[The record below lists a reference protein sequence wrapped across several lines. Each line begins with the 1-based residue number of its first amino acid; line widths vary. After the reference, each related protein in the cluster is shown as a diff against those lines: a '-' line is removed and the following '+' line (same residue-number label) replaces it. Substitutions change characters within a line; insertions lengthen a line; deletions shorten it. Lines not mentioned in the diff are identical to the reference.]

1 LTVVS
6 EPEFWHL
13 MATMRDR
20 IFPQQRPASKAHS
33 RLGWSPVLPLEPALD
48 LTAEWCKHSNSCGSI
63 HNIPIALA
71 ASPS

>member
-1 LTVVS
+1 VVS

-20 IFPQQRPASKAHS
+20 ILPQQRPAPKANS
-33 RLGWSPVLPLEPALD
+33 RLGWSPVLPPEQALD
-48 LTAEWCKHSNSCGSI
+48 LTAEWCKHFRGCGPMR
-63 HNIPIALA
+63 NIPIAQA

>member
-20 IFPQQRPASKAHS
+20 ILPQQRPASKANS
-33 RLGWSPVLPLEPALD
+33 RFGWSPVLPREQVLD
-48 LTAEWCKHSNSCGSI
+48 LTAEWCKHSSGRGSI